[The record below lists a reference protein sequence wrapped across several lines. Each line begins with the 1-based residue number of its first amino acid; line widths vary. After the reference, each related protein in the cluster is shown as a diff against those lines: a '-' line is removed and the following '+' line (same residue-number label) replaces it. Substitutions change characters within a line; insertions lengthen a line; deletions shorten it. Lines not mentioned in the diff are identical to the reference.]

1 MKRLAVLLLV
11 LFAAGTLHAQFV
23 IGDSVMV
30 ILTTDC
36 VNVRSVPSVTGSTV
50 LKCEPAGMKGRVIGG
65 PTVSSPYTFWQVT
78 YTDGISGWSAGSYL
92 TKVTPVT
99 PLPPCPIST
108 ADSLR
113 IFNLGFLAG
122 KAAGIDSVILQIQ
135 GFKTITT
142 LNDSTIVIKP

>member
-1 MKRLAVLLLV
+1 VKRLAVLLLV
-11 LFAAGTLHAQFV
+11 LFAAGTLHAQFA

-36 VNVRSVPSVTGSTV
+36 VNARSSPVVGDNK
-50 LKCEPAGMKGRVIGG
+50 LKCEPAGMKGKIIGG
-65 PTVSSPYTFWQVT
+65 PTVSPPYTFWQVT

-92 TKVTPVT
+92 TKVTHPV
-99 PLPPCPIST
+99 PCPVST